1 MASPQTQTHHSP
13 SPTSPT
19 SPTSPLG
26 LSHDDPFAAQRKDPI
41 NNNPFTSKTQGT
53 SPMNIPTP
61 SSPNATNTHSGSP
74 NQDRRLSSDEWD
86 ASKTPPSRFQKR
98 KGSIYA
104 TPSSRDGHVDKHID
118 RDAVFHATH
127 AEKGYMGIFG
137 LGGSRNKEGG
147 NQGGR
152 RASKSE

>member
-1 MASPQTQTHHSP
+1 MASPQAQTYTP

-19 SPTSPLG
+19 SPTSLG
-26 LSHDDPFAAQRKDPI
+26 LTHDDPFAAQRKDPI
-41 NNNPFTSKTQGT
+41 NNNPFASKTQG
-53 SPMNIPTP
+53 PINIPTP
-61 SSPNATNTHSGSP
+61 TSPNATLNTHSESP
-74 NQDRRLSSDEWD
+74 SQDRRLSSDEWD

-127 AEKGYMGIFG
+127 AEKGYGSIFG

-147 NQGGR
+147 NQLGR
-152 RASKSE
+152 RVSKSD

>member
-1 MASPQTQTHHSP
+1 MASPQTQTHHTP
-13 SPTSPT
+13 SSNTPT

-26 LSHDDPFAAQRKDPI
+26 LTHDDPFAAQRKDPI
-41 NNNPFTSKTQGT
+41 NSNPFASKTQG
-53 SPMNIPTP
+53 PINIPTP
-61 SSPNATNTHSGSP
+61 TSPNATSNTHSGSP

-127 AEKGYMGIFG
+127 AEKGYGSIFG
-137 LGGSRNKEGG
+137 LGAHRNKDGGG

-152 RASKSE
+152 RVSKSE

>member
-1 MASPQTQTHHSP
+1 MASPQANRSP

-19 SPTSPLG
+19 TT
-26 LSHDDPFAAQRKDPI
+26 DPFAAQRTENHDFTNQNTTRSPI
-41 NNNPFTSKTQGT
+41 TIPSPTTTNNDSSQPQQHST
-53 SPMNIPTP
+53 SP
-61 SSPNATNTHSGSP
+61 S
-74 NQDRRLSSDEWD
+74 QDRRLSSDEWD

-127 AEKGYMGIFG
+127 AEKGWGSVFG
-137 LGGSRNKEGG
+137 KGGAAA
-147 NQGGR
+147 GGR
-152 RASKSE
+152 RGSKGE

>member
-1 MASPQTQTHHSP
+1 MASPQAQTHRTP

-19 SPTSPLG
+19 SPTSSPG
-26 LSHDDPFAAQRKDPI
+26 LTHNDPFAAQRKDPM
-41 NNNPFTSKTQGT
+41 NNDPFDSKNQA
-53 SPMNIPTP
+53 PLDIPTP
-61 SSPNATNTHSGSP
+61 TSPNATMNTHSGSP

-127 AEKGYMGIFG
+127 AEKGYGSIFG
-137 LGGSRNKEGG
+137 LGANRNKEGG
-147 NQGGR
+147 SQGGR
-152 RASKSE
+152 RASKSD

>member
-1 MASPQTQTHHSP
+1 MASPQANRSP

-19 SPTSPLG
+19 SPT
-26 LSHDDPFAAQRKDPI
+26 
-41 NNNPFTSKTQGT
+41 NTNNPFASQRNENINYNNQSTTR
-53 SPMNIPTP
+53 SPINAPSPTTTNNDSSQPEQHSVSP
-61 SSPNATNTHSGSP
+61 S
-74 NQDRRLSSDEWD
+74 QDRRLSSDEWD

-127 AEKGYMGIFG
+127 AEKGWGSVFG
-137 LGGSRNKEGG
+137 KGGSNATGS
-147 NQGGR
+147 R
-152 RASKSE
+152 RGSKGE